1 MAVLHPWLWRVAKF
15 VASNPRIQG
24 KAVDLFEKEVK
35 PRAEDAW
42 RQTKPKLDAAKADI
56 QEIARET
63 NPRQDPRKFAS
74 KVMKRFL
81 DRKDGR

>member
-1 MAVLHPWLWRVAKF
+1 MAVLHPWLWRAAKF
-15 VASNPRIQG
+15 VASHPRIQA

-42 RQTKPKLDAAKADI
+42 RQTKPKLDAAKADL

-63 NPRQDPRKFAS
+63 DPRQDPRKFAS
-74 KVMKRFL
+74 KVTKRFL
-81 DRKDGR
+81 DRNNRR